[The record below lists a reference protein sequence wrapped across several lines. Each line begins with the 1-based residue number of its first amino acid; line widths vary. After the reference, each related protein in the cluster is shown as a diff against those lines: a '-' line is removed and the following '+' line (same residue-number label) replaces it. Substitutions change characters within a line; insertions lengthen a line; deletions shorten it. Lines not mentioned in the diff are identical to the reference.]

1 MKRIKAV
8 IWILT
13 GYFFSVLNNVIVK
26 YLVNIPTNEITSF
39 RMLFS
44 LLLLLPFVINK
55 KELLY
60 SKCPKLHF
68 FRGVLFFIG
77 ITIWGIGVKGSL
89 LATSSVIGL
98 SEPFFVLIFSIAIL
112 NEKVGIHRFFAIFL
126 CFLSILSM
134 IDFSE
139 FSFNSSSFFLLLGTA
154 FVALY
159 QILNKKCANIDNK
172 ITAMIY
178 YSFFGFLV
186 SLPLLFYNF
195 VVPTFKELLFL
206 ISLGLSA
213 DLLLFCLLKGYA
225 LADASFLSPLKYSEF
240 VYSVIFGYIFF
251 NEIPIL
257 KSLIVILIIMI
268 ANTILFIYEHF
279 KKK

>member
-60 SKCPKLHF
+60 SKCTKLHF
-68 FRGVLFFIG
+68 FRGIIFFIG

-112 NEKVGIHRFFAIFL
+112 N
-126 CFLSILSM
+126 
-134 IDFSE
+134 
-139 FSFNSSSFFLLLGTA
+139 
-154 FVALY
+154 
-159 QILNKKCANIDNK
+159 
-172 ITAMIY
+172 
-178 YSFFGFLV
+178 
-186 SLPLLFYNF
+186 
-195 VVPTFKELLFL
+195 
-206 ISLGLSA
+206 
-213 DLLLFCLLKGYA
+213 
-225 LADASFLSPLKYSEF
+225 
-240 VYSVIFGYIFF
+240 
-251 NEIPIL
+251 
-257 KSLIVILIIMI
+257 
-268 ANTILFIYEHF
+268 
-279 KKK
+279 

>member
-1 MKRIKAV
+1 
-8 IWILT
+8 
-13 GYFFSVLNNVIVK
+13 
-26 YLVNIPTNEITSF
+26 
-39 RMLFS
+39 
-44 LLLLLPFVINK
+44 
-55 KELLY
+55 
-60 SKCPKLHF
+60 
-68 FRGVLFFIG
+68 
-77 ITIWGIGVKGSL
+77 
-89 LATSSVIGL
+89 
-98 SEPFFVLIFSIAIL
+98 
-112 NEKVGIHRFFAIFL
+112 
-126 CFLSILSM
+126 M

-186 SLPLLFYNF
+186 SCPLLFYNF